1 MDTDEPEDLREE
13 LRSRHTPRASIS
25 PECNAVVCW
34 LRLNPGVAKTYG
46 ISEVNRDT
54 SVGSMFMQTLQAQG
68 AGIEWHIRLPD
79 GAHAAG
85 KKANEKAAAYIKRIY
100 TRPGGRKKRLDER
113 PEVAPPDRSAMLR
126 HHGRLPRV
134 SFPMLLKLSKYRRP
148 KKTTACG
155 NKVCRRRT
163 PPPTCSHLPDHPHSR
178 PDALHLPE
186 QVVAPMPVVLA
197 ERDRI
202 TQYIERQLRCGC
214 GKRLRFSK
222 AASHQGLRG
231 RKEERRWERRWK
243 TRWESC

>member
-1 MDTDEPEDLREE
+1 
-13 LRSRHTPRASIS
+13 
-25 PECNAVVCW
+25 
-34 LRLNPGVAKTYG
+34 
-46 ISEVNRDT
+46 
-54 SVGSMFMQTLQAQG
+54 
-68 AGIEWHIRLPD
+68 
-79 GAHAAG
+79 
-85 KKANEKAAAYIKRIY
+85 
-100 TRPGGRKKRLDER
+100 
-113 PEVAPPDRSAMLR
+113 MLR

-163 PPPTCSHLPDHPHSR
+163 PPPTCSLPDHPHSR

-222 AASHQGLRG
+222 AASHQVRPAVLPWLSPGSALARHHLHPAPHSARSARVHRG
-231 RKEERRWERRWK
+231 ASCARSRARSRRFSRRRCCMATT
-243 TRWESC
+243 TRSTPSCTMALSPARSPTRARSRFSRCSA